1 MRDPFTLRYLA
12 TGKTLRRESHPL
24 ARISRDFRHAARPV
38 LLAVLGTAVFIGT
51 SLLLAQTS
59 PLETH
64 SPRQEGLPTLNKSA
78 DDRASH

>member
-12 TGKTLRRESHPL
+12 TEKMLRRESHPL
-24 ARISRDFRHAARPV
+24 ARIARDFRYAARPV

-59 PLETH
+59 PLESH
-64 SPRQEGLPTLNKSA
+64 SPSQEGLPTLNKNA
-78 DDRASH
+78 DDRSSH